1 MPDCA
6 ADSAELYAAGAGA
19 ARIIGHVCAPS
30 LQQLV
35 VGQCAA
41 IRPDLEAYDR
51 NRSTL
56 YEALTSYGYQCAKPN
71 GAFYM
76 FVRSPKGTGQE
87 FSDRAKEKD
96 VLVVPGT
103 DFGCPNFF
111 RISTCVDHD
120 MLVRSLPAF
129 KALIEE

>member
-1 MPDCA
+1 M
-6 ADSAELYAAGAGA
+6 
-19 ARIIGHVCAPS
+19 
-30 LQQLV
+30 
-35 VGQCAA
+35 VGRCTG

-51 NRSTL
+51 NRITL

-76 FVRSPKGTGQE
+76 FVRSPKGTAQE

-96 VLVVPGT
+96 VLIVPGG
-103 DFGCPNFF
+103 DFGCPDFF

-120 MLVRSLPAF
+120 MLVRSLPIF